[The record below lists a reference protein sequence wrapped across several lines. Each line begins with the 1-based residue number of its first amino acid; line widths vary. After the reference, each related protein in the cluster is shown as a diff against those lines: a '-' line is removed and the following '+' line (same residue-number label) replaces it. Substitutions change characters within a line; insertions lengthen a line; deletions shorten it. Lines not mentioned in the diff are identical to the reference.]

1 MVCIGEIPYA
11 TEALF
16 IAALADSAGDGRP
29 AQDERHCRARKDV
42 VYVHFPSLFSMVLGF
57 QVLWAFSPSTSPLR
71 SATATVA
78 GSVR

>member
-29 AQDERHCRARKDV
+29 AQDERDCRTQKDV
-42 VYVHFPSLFSMVLGF
+42 VYVHFPSLFSMLSGF
-57 QVLWAFSPSTSPLR
+57 QVLRAFSAST
-71 SATATVA
+71 
-78 GSVR
+78 